1 MWGFGAVSSASLGT
15 AEPVRVDVEL
25 WTEPVF
31 LEVEVE
37 EGEGSK
43 QGHQGDERAREG
55 PPVGREA

>member
-1 MWGFGAVSSASLGT
+1 M
-15 AEPVRVDVEL
+15 EL

-43 QGHQGDERAREG
+43 QGHQGDQRAKEG
-55 PPVGREA
+55 PPMGREA